1 MANCGRLNRSIDDAR
16 NRFLGK
22 SENNENK
29 RCRTYMPNSNDRYVV
44 KHPDGGWAVKSP
56 KSNQASGVFYTQRDA
71 IGRAKNIVSRLG
83 GGEVRIQGR
92 DGRWRDS
99 DTIPPGNDPF
109 PPRDT
114 RH

>member
-1 MANCGRLNRSIDDAR
+1 MEKD
-16 NRFLGK
+16 
-22 SENNENK
+22 
-29 RCRTYMPNSNDRYVV
+29 NDRFVV
-44 KHPDGGWAVKSP
+44 NHPEGWAVRAPRSDR
-56 KSNQASGVFYTQRDA
+56 ASEVFDTQDEAVR
-71 IGRAKNIVSRLG
+71 RAREIVGNLG